1 MNGQFIPPVTTA
13 PKKGGKGMII
23 LVVLCL
29 CCSFISSS
37 LSGAYYTGNI
47 PNTFPYVFNKSNQLF
62 NKMNGENRCVYSQE
76 EETLVGSLN
85 GDLIDSFVG
94 INKLMEY
101 HKNNSVVDNALE
113 NYKLLREKCGD
124 TNIEVP
130 ELMTMF
136 MIWKTL
142 GLVA

>member
-1 MNGQFIPPVTTA
+1 
-13 PKKGGKGMII
+13 
-23 LVVLCL
+23 
-29 CCSFISSS
+29 
-37 LSGAYYTGNI
+37 
-47 PNTFPYVFNKSNQLF
+47 
-62 NKMNGENRCVYSQE
+62 MNGENRCVYSQE